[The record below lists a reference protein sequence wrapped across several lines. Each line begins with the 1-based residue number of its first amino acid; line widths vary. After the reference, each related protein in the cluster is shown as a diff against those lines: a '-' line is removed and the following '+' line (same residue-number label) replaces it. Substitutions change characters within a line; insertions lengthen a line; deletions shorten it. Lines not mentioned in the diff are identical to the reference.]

1 MAADRFIALT
11 GGVGGAKLALGLTQL
26 LSPAEIAFIVNTGD
40 DFEHLGLHVSPD
52 IDTLVYTLSGESNTE
67 VGWGRRGETWQFMRA
82 LKQFGGETWFNL
94 GDLDLAM
101 HLERTQ
107 RLHKGATLTQV
118 TQQLAIALG
127 VKYAVLPM
135 SDAQV
140 RTMIGTADGE
150 LAFQHYF
157 VRDRCAP
164 AVTGFRF
171 AGASDATPT
180 REIESHLDDKALA
193 GVIICPSNPFVSVDP
208 VLAVPGMRERLK
220 RLDVPI
226 VAVSPIVAGTA
237 IKGPT
242 AKMMTELSIPND
254 AVSVARHYR
263 GLIDGFVIDQQ
274 DAALEP
280 TIAALGIAT
289 VVTQTIMLSLA
300 DRRQLAD
307 DVLRFIGRMRTSA
320 GKRLK

>member
-1 MAADRFIALT
+1 MVAARFIALT

-26 LSPAEIAFIVNTGD
+26 LSPEEIAFIVNTGD

-94 GDLDLAM
+94 GDLDLAI

-118 TQQLAIALG
+118 TQQLATALG
-127 VKYAVLPM
+127 VKYPVLPM
-135 SDAQV
+135 SDAPV

-180 REIESHLDDKALA
+180 REIESRFDDKGLA

-220 RLDVPI
+220 RIGVPI

-289 VVTQTIMLSLA
+289 VVTQTVMLSLA

-307 DVLRFIGRMRTSA
+307 DVLRFIETDANVCRQTI
-320 GKRLK
+320 

>member
-1 MAADRFIALT
+1 MAADRFIAVT
-11 GGVGGAKLALGLTQL
+11 GGVGGAKLALGLTQML
-26 LSPAEIAFIVNTGD
+26 TPDEVAFIVNTGD
-40 DFEHLGLHVSPD
+40 DFEHLGLHISPD
-52 IDTLVYTLSGESNTE
+52 IDTLVYTLSGESNAE
-67 VGWGRRGETWQFMRA
+67 AGWGRRGETWQFMQA
-82 LKQFGGETWFNL
+82 MKQLGGETWFNL

-101 HLERTQ
+101 HIERTQ
-107 RLHKGATLTQV
+107 RLRKGATLTQV
-118 TQQLAIALG
+118 TKQLATALG
-127 VKYAVLPM
+127 VQFAVLPM
-135 SDAQV
+135 SDAPV
-140 RTMIGTADGE
+140 RTMIGTANGE

-171 AGASDATPT
+171 AGASSAAPT
-180 REIESHLDDKALA
+180 REIETRLDDPALA

-208 VLAVPGMRERLK
+208 VLSVPRMRERLK
-220 RLDVPI
+220 QLRAPV

-254 AVSVARHYR
+254 ADSVARHYR
-263 GLIDGFVIDQQ
+263 ELIDGFVIDTQ

-280 TIAALGIAT
+280 AIAALGIAT
-289 VVTQTIMLSLA
+289 VVTQTVMLSLA

-307 DVLRFIGRMRTSA
+307 DVLRFVR
-320 GKRLK
+320 RLNANA

>member
-1 MAADRFIALT
+1 MAADRFIAVT

-26 LSPAEIAFIVNTGD
+26 LTSDEVAFIVNTGD
-40 DFEHLGLHVSPD
+40 DFEHLGLHISPD
-52 IDTLVYTLSGESNTE
+52 IDTLVYTLSGESNAE
-67 VGWGRRGETWQFMRA
+67 AGWGRRGETWQFMRA
-82 LKQFGGETWFNL
+82 MKQLGGEAWFNL

-101 HLERTQ
+101 HIERTQ
-107 RLHKGATLTQV
+107 RLRKGATLTQV
-118 TQQLAIALG
+118 TKQLASALG
-127 VKYAVLPM
+127 VQFAVLPM
-135 SDAQV
+135 SDAAV

-171 AGASDATPT
+171 AGASSAAPT
-180 REIESHLDDKALA
+180 REIETLLDDPGLA

-208 VLAVPGMRERLK
+208 VLSVPRMREKLK
-220 RLDVPI
+220 RLRAPI

-263 GLIDGFVIDQQ
+263 DLIDGFVIDTQ

-289 VVTQTIMLSLA
+289 VVTQTVMLSLA

-307 DVLRFIGRMRTSA
+307 DVLRFVR
-320 GKRLK
+320 RLNANT

>member
-1 MAADRFIALT
+1 
-11 GGVGGAKLALGLTQL
+11 
-26 LSPAEIAFIVNTGD
+26 
-40 DFEHLGLHVSPD
+40 
-52 IDTLVYTLSGESNTE
+52 
-67 VGWGRRGETWQFMRA
+67 
-82 LKQFGGETWFNL
+82 
-94 GDLDLAM
+94 
-101 HLERTQ
+101 
-107 RLHKGATLTQV
+107 
-118 TQQLAIALG
+118 
-127 VKYAVLPM
+127 M
-135 SDAQV
+135 SDAPV

-171 AGASDATPT
+171 AGASDAAPT
-180 REIESHLDDKALA
+180 REIEARFDDAGLA

-208 VLAVPGMRERLK
+208 VLAVPGMRERLE
-220 RLDVPI
+220 RLRIPI

-263 GLIDGFVIDQQ
+263 GLIDGFVIDKQ

-289 VVTQTIMLSLA
+289 VVTQTVMLSLA

-307 DVLRFIGRMRTSA
+307 DVLRFVRRLKASA
-320 GKRLK
+320 GNT

>member
-1 MAADRFIALT
+1 MAADRFIAVT

-26 LSPAEIAFIVNTGD
+26 LASDEVAFIVNTGD
-40 DFEHLGLHVSPD
+40 DFEHLGLHISPD
-52 IDTLVYTLSGESNTE
+52 IDTLVYTLSGESNAE
-67 VGWGRRGETWQFMRA
+67 AGWGRRGETWQFMRA
-82 LKQFGGETWFNL
+82 MKQLGGEAWFNL

-101 HLERTQ
+101 HIERTQ
-107 RLHKGATLTQV
+107 RLRKGATLTQV
-118 TQQLAIALG
+118 TKQLASALG
-127 VKYAVLPM
+127 VQFAVLPM
-135 SDAQV
+135 SDAAV

-171 AGASDATPT
+171 AGASSAAPT
-180 REIESHLDDKALA
+180 REIETLLDDPELA

-208 VLAVPGMRERLK
+208 VLSVPRMREKLK
-220 RLDVPI
+220 QLRAPI

-263 GLIDGFVIDQQ
+263 DLIDGFVIDTQ

-289 VVTQTIMLSLA
+289 VVTQTVMLSLA

-307 DVLRFIGRMRTSA
+307 DVLRFVR
-320 GKRLK
+320 RLNANT

>member
-1 MAADRFIALT
+1 MADRFIALT

-26 LSPAEIAFIVNTGD
+26 LTPDEIAFIVNTGD

-52 IDTLVYTLSGESNTE
+52 IDTLVYTLSGESNTDL
-67 VGWGRRGETWQFMRA
+67 GWGRRGETWQFMRA

-101 HLERTQ
+101 HIERTQ
-107 RLHKGATLTQV
+107 RLHKGATLTQT
-118 TQQLAIALG
+118 TQQLATALG
-127 VKYAVLPM
+127 VKYPVLPM
-135 SDAQV
+135 SDAPV

-171 AGASDATPT
+171 AGAPDAVPT
-180 REIESHLDDKALA
+180 REIESRFEDHALA

-208 VLAVPGMRERLK
+208 MLAVPGMRERLK
-220 RLDVPI
+220 RIGVPI

-289 VVTQTIMLSLA
+289 VVTQTVMLSLA

-307 DVLRFIGRMRTSA
+307 DVLRFIR
-320 GKRLK
+320 RLK

>member
-26 LSPAEIAFIVNTGD
+26 LSPEEIAFIVNTGD

-101 HLERTQ
+101 HVERTQ
-107 RLHKGATLTQV
+107 RLHNGALLTQV
-118 TQQLAIALG
+118 TRELATSLG

-135 SDAQV
+135 SDAPV
-140 RTMIGTADGE
+140 RTMIGTANGE

-171 AGASDATPT
+171 AGASNAVTT
-180 REIESHLDDKALA
+180 REIESRFDDKGLA

-208 VLAVPGMRERLK
+208 VLAVPGIRERLK
-220 RLDVPI
+220 RLGVPI

-254 AVSVARHYR
+254 AVSVARHYG

-289 VVTQTIMLSLA
+289 VVTQTVMLSLA
-300 DRRQLAD
+300 DRRNLAD
-307 DVLRFIGRMRTSA
+307 DVLRFIR
-320 GKRLK
+320 RLK

>member
-1 MAADRFIALT
+1 MASERYIAVT
-11 GGVGGAKLALGLTQL
+11 GGVGGAKLALGLVAHL
-26 LSPAEIAFIVNTGD
+26 GPDELSFIVNTGD

-52 IDTLVYTLSGESNTE
+52 IDTLVYTLSGQANTE

-82 LKQFGGETWFNL
+82 LKEVGGETWFNL

-101 HLERTQ
+101 HVERTQ
-107 RLHKGATLTQV
+107 RLRLGANLTRV
-118 TQQLAIALG
+118 THELAASLG
-127 VKYAVLPM
+127 VNHAILPM
-135 SDAQV
+135 SNSPV

-171 AGASDATPT
+171 DGAAAATPT
-180 REIESHLDDKALA
+180 AQIEQCLDDPRLA

-208 VLAVPGMRERLK
+208 ILAIAGLRERLAQ
-220 RLDVPI
+220 LSVPV

-242 AKMMTELSIPND
+242 AKMMAELAIPNT
-254 AVSVARHYR
+254 AVAVARHYR
-263 GLIDGFVIDQQ
+263 GLLSGFVLDSR
-274 DAALEP
+274 DAALEVEV
-280 TIAALGIAT
+280 AALGIAT
-289 VVTQTIMLSLA
+289 VVTQTVMLTLD
-300 DRRQLAD
+300 DRRHLAA
-307 DVLRFIGRMRTSA
+307 DVLSFIR
-320 GKRLK
+320 RLKS

>member
-1 MAADRFIALT
+1 MAGDRFIALT

-26 LSPAEIAFIVNTGD
+26 LSPDEISFIVNTGD
-40 DFEHLGLHVSPD
+40 DFEHLGLHISPD
-52 IDTLVYTLSGESNTE
+52 IDTLVYTLSGQSNTE
-67 VGWGRRGETWQFMRA
+67 AGWGRRGETWQFMQA
-82 LKQFGGETWFNL
+82 LKQLGGEAWFNL

-107 RLHKGATLTQV
+107 RLREGANLTDV
-118 TQQLAIALG
+118 TRQLAGALG
-127 VKYAVLPM
+127 VRHAILPM
-135 SDAQV
+135 SDAPV

-171 AGASDATPT
+171 DGAADAALTPG
-180 REIESHLDDKALA
+180 IEQRFDDPRLA
-193 GVIICPSNPFVSVDP
+193 GVIVCPSNPFVSVDP
-208 VLAVPGMRERLK
+208 VLAVPGMRARLA
-220 RLDVPI
+220 RLRVPI

-242 AKMMTELSIPND
+242 AKMMTELKIPND

-263 GLIDGFVIDQQ
+263 GIVNGFVLDNQ
-274 DAALEP
+274 DAALESAV
-280 TIAALGIAT
+280 AALGIAT
-289 VVTQTIMLSLA
+289 VVTQTVMLSLG

-307 DVLRFIGRMRTSA
+307 DVLKFVR
-320 GKRLK
+320 RLK

>member
-1 MAADRFIALT
+1 MAGDRFIAVT

-26 LSPAEIAFIVNTGD
+26 LTSDEVAFIVNTGD
-40 DFEHLGLHVSPD
+40 DFEHLGLHISPD
-52 IDTLVYTLSGESNTE
+52 IDTLVYTLSGESNAE
-67 VGWGRRGETWQFMRA
+67 AGWGRRGETWQFMRA
-82 LKQFGGETWFNL
+82 MKQLGGEAWFNL

-101 HLERTQ
+101 HIERTQ
-107 RLHKGATLTQV
+107 RLRKGATLTQV
-118 TQQLAIALG
+118 TKQLASALG
-127 VKYAVLPM
+127 VQFAVLPM
-135 SDAQV
+135 SDAAV

-171 AGASDATPT
+171 AGASSAAPT
-180 REIESHLDDKALA
+180 REIETRLDDPALA

-208 VLAVPGMRERLK
+208 VLSVPRMREKLK
-220 RLDVPI
+220 QLRAPI

-263 GLIDGFVIDQQ
+263 DLIDGFVIDTQ

-289 VVTQTIMLSLA
+289 VVTQTVMLSLA

-307 DVLRFIGRMRTSA
+307 DVLRFVR
-320 GKRLK
+320 RLNANA

>member
-1 MAADRFIALT
+1 MAADRFIAVT

-26 LSPAEIAFIVNTGD
+26 LTSDEVAFIVNTGD
-40 DFEHLGLHVSPD
+40 DFEHLGLHISPD
-52 IDTLVYTLSGESNTE
+52 IDTLVYTLSGESNAE
-67 VGWGRRGETWQFMRA
+67 AGWGRRGETWQFMRA
-82 LKQFGGETWFNL
+82 MKQLGGEAWFNL

-101 HLERTQ
+101 HIERTQ
-107 RLHKGATLTQV
+107 RLRKGATLTQV
-118 TQQLAIALG
+118 TKQLASALG
-127 VKYAVLPM
+127 VQFAVLPM
-135 SDAQV
+135 SDAAV

-171 AGASDATPT
+171 AGASSAAPT
-180 REIESHLDDKALA
+180 REIETLLDDPGLA

-208 VLAVPGMRERLK
+208 VLSVPRMREKLK
-220 RLDVPI
+220 RLRAPI

-242 AKMMTELSIPND
+242 AKMMAELSIPND

-263 GLIDGFVIDQQ
+263 DLIDGFVIDTQ

-289 VVTQTIMLSLA
+289 VVTQTVMLSLA

-307 DVLRFIGRMRTSA
+307 DVLRFVR
-320 GKRLK
+320 RLNANA

>member
-26 LSPAEIAFIVNTGD
+26 LSPDEIAFIVNTGD

-52 IDTLVYTLSGESNTE
+52 IDTLVYTLSGESNTD

-118 TQQLAIALG
+118 TQQLATALG
-127 VKYAVLPM
+127 VEYAVLPM
-135 SDAQV
+135 SDAPV

-171 AGASDATPT
+171 AGASDASPT
-180 REIESHLDDKALA
+180 REIESHFDDKALA

-220 RLDVPI
+220 NIGAPI

-254 AVSVARHYR
+254 AISVARHYR

-289 VVTQTIMLSLA
+289 VVTQTVMLSLA

-307 DVLRFIGRMRTSA
+307 DVLRFV
-320 GKRLK
+320 KRLK

>member
-1 MAADRFIALT
+1 MASERFIAVT

-26 LSPAEIAFIVNTGD
+26 LSPDEIAFIVNTGD

-52 IDTLVYTLSGESNTE
+52 IDTLVYTLSGQSNTE
-67 VGWGRRGETWQFMRA
+67 AGWGRRGETWQFMHA
-82 LKQFGGETWFNL
+82 LKQFGGEAWFNL

-101 HLERTQ
+101 HVERTQ
-107 RLHKGATLTQV
+107 RLRKGATLTEV
-118 TQQLAIALG
+118 TKQLGTALG
-127 VKYAVLPM
+127 VQYRVLPM
-135 SDAQV
+135 SDAPV
-140 RTMIGTADGE
+140 RTMIGTANGE

-171 AGASDATPT
+171 AGSAAAAPT
-180 REIESHLDDKALA
+180 RQIEDRFDDPDLA

-208 VLAVPGMRERLK
+208 VLAVPGMREGLK
-220 RLDVPI
+220 RRRVPI

-242 AKMMTELSIPND
+242 AKMMSELSIPND

-263 GLIDGFVIDQQ
+263 GLIDGFVMDHQ
-274 DAALEP
+274 DAALEN
-280 TIAALGIAT
+280 AVGALGIAT
-289 VVTQTIMLSLA
+289 VVTQTVMLSLA
-300 DRRQLAD
+300 DRRQLAA
-307 DVLRFIGRMRTSA
+307 DVLQFFR
-320 GKRLK
+320 RLKSA